1 MLSATHYMHFEF
13 IMHRISNSCG
23 EVERAKAINSSDI
36 QEVNHGRKSEAA
48 FLLHTVYSEP
58 VRLQVIY
65 AVKCRVGPMLVKM
78 SIWRTIQ

>member
-36 QEVNHGRKSEAA
+36 QEVNHGRKSEP
-48 FLLHTVYSEP
+48 FCYTVYSEP
-58 VRLQVIY
+58 ARLQVIY
-65 AVKCRVGPMLVKM
+65 AVKCRVGPILVKR
-78 SIWRTIQ
+78 SIWRTNQ